1 MPNRAAGLTISV
13 HVFSGIVGKK
23 LPSELEMLVMDSVSL
38 SANLSA
44 DMKPAR
50 EGLLSGISKSYA
62 AIGLS
67 SSPHKLEYMNEDR
80 TISTVTNSTLSPA
93 SVRTAR

>member
-1 MPNRAAGLTISV
+1 M

-23 LPSELEMLVMDSVSL
+23 LPSVLEMLVMDSVSL

-67 SSPHKLEYMNEDR
+67 SSPPKLEHMNEDR